1 MERSRA
7 QQMIADVAGRFFR
20 AVEGTSYELAISYEH
35 MPQQFDVDAVK
46 LAENPFE
53 APHSYRIAMS
63 CRGEVVFDGFFSDPI
78 KAIDTMVSGIKAG
91 IADETWPSWMATLE
105 PTWAPS

>member
-1 MERSRA
+1 MKRSEA
-7 QQMIADVAGRFFR
+7 QRMIVDVASRFFR
-20 AVEGTSYELAISYEH
+20 EVEGTDVELSISYEH
-35 MPQQFDVDAVK
+35 MPQQFDVDPVE

-53 APHSYRIAMS
+53 APHSYRIAMRR
-63 CRGEVVFDGFFSDPI
+63 RGDLVFDGFFSDPI

-91 IADETWPSWMATLE
+91 IADETWPSWMATLD